1 MPPVNSTLPVNP
13 EGVNRKFKVPDG
25 ERLPLLYLNASPP
38 PPLIVIVESTLMESY
53 ADKVRVL
60 RELHERGASMSIL
73 PVVPV
78 FDVPLDMEGVADALE
93 EVVVIVTLP
102 EPRAVSMAELLEVS
116 TVKSVGSKSHCPLG
130 TYTLILPMER
140 FSPEVS
146 NKPLYPVE
154 KDAPE
159 DMSVLRDLVL
169 SKPTSMVPFPET
181 DTKEEGPTKVLLP
194 NMVMLPSD

>member
-1 MPPVNSTLPVNP
+1 M
-13 EGVNRKFKVPDG
+13 
-25 ERLPLLYLNASPP
+25 
-38 PPLIVIVESTLMESY
+38 
-53 ADKVRVL
+53 
-60 RELHERGASMSIL
+60 L

-78 FDVPLDMEGVADALE
+78 FDDELDMEEDGVAVALE
-93 EVVVIVTLP
+93 AVVVIVTLP
-102 EPRAVSMAELLEVS
+102 EARALSMAELLELS
-116 TVKSVGSKSHCPLG
+116 TVKSVGSNSHCPLG

-146 NKPLYPVE
+146 NKPLSPVE

-159 DMSVLRDLVL
+159 DMSVLRDLVV